1 MSEEVVA
8 PEVPTHSEPEVT
20 SEIDGVDAELTWDN
34 IEDVAPSIEAS
45 EGESNEGSDEWD
57 SIGNEESGEKVEAA
71 SVEEAGESSDKEAS
85 EAGDESES
93 ASGEDQSGEQE
104 SAEESGEGSAL
115 KLEEMPDDTK
125 ILAKVDGELQEITL
139 KEFKNGI
146 SGEKAIAK
154 RFSEYD
160 RKEKEFNAQM
170 NEVNEYINDL
180 GNTIRNSSVL
190 EGVSKIAE
198 LTGAAPHL
206 VKEALIKE
214 LMPEIERRYGLDE
227 NELALELKQQE
238 NDYLK
243 QKTESENKKLQ
254 QEQAQRELQL
264 EVMRT
269 REAHNIDEATWTEAL
284 NDLDAKLPPN
294 EPITV
299 ETVAEYVNFNRA
311 SSRAESILNEWDS
324 SYLENGE
331 VVDALIDSIIESPDY
346 SDADFKE
353 ILSNAF
359 GETKKVEAQK
369 AVEKKVESKSKN
381 VKSQRE
387 EVNALFK
394 PETDSSGNEILDW
407 DDLL

>member
-381 VKSQRE
+381 VKSQKE

>member
-57 SIGNEESGEKVEAA
+57 SIGNEESGEKIEAA

-93 ASGEDQSGEQE
+93 ASGEDQSGESE

-381 VKSQRE
+381 VKSQKE

>member
-57 SIGNEESGEKVEAA
+57 SIGNEESGEKIEAA

-93 ASGEDQSGEQE
+93 ASGEDQSGESE

-269 REAHNIDEATWTEAL
+269 RETHNIDEATWTEAL

-381 VKSQRE
+381 VKSQKE

>member
-71 SVEEAGESSDKEAS
+71 SVEETGESSDKEAS

-93 ASGEDQSGEQE
+93 ASREDQSGEQE

-381 VKSQRE
+381 VKTQKE

>member
-269 REAHNIDEATWTEAL
+269 RETHNIDEATWTEAL

-381 VKSQRE
+381 VKSQKE

>member
-8 PEVPTHSEPEVT
+8 PEVPTHNEPEVT
-20 SEIDGVDAELTWDN
+20 SEIEGVDAELTWDN

-93 ASGEDQSGEQE
+93 ASGEDQSGESE

-160 RKEKEFNAQM
+160 RKEKEFDAQM

-243 QKTESENKKLQ
+243 QRTESENKKLQ

-331 VVDALIDSIIESPDY
+331 VVDALVDSIIESPNY

-387 EVNALFK
+387 EVDALFK

-407 DDLL
+407 EDLL

>member
-93 ASGEDQSGEQE
+93 ASGEDQSGESE

-160 RKEKEFNAQM
+160 RKEKEFDAQM

-243 QKTESENKKLQ
+243 QRTESENKKLQ

-269 REAHNIDEATWTEAL
+269 RETHNIDEATWTEAL

>member
-57 SIGNEESGEKVEAA
+57 SIGNEESGEKIEAA

-93 ASGEDQSGEQE
+93 ASGEDQSGESE

-243 QKTESENKKLQ
+243 QRTESENKKLQ

-269 REAHNIDEATWTEAL
+269 RETHNIDEATWTEAL

-331 VVDALIDSIIESPDY
+331 VVDALIDSIIESPNY

-381 VKSQRE
+381 VKSQKE

>member
-160 RKEKEFNAQM
+160 RKEKEFDAQM

-243 QKTESENKKLQ
+243 QRTESENKKLQ

-269 REAHNIDEATWTEAL
+269 RETHNIDEATWTEAL

-331 VVDALIDSIIESPDY
+331 VVDALIDSIIESPNY

-381 VKSQRE
+381 VKSQKE

>member
-160 RKEKEFNAQM
+160 RKEKEFDAQM

-243 QKTESENKKLQ
+243 QRTESENKKLQ

-269 REAHNIDEATWTEAL
+269 RETHNIDEATWTEAL

>member
-93 ASGEDQSGEQE
+93 ASGEDQSGESE

-243 QKTESENKKLQ
+243 QRTESENKKLQ

-269 REAHNIDEATWTEAL
+269 RETHNIDEATWTEAL

>member
-93 ASGEDQSGEQE
+93 ASGEDQSGESE

-160 RKEKEFNAQM
+160 RKEKEFDAQM

-243 QKTESENKKLQ
+243 QRTESENKKLQ

-269 REAHNIDEATWTEAL
+269 RETHNIDEATWTEAL

-331 VVDALIDSIIESPDY
+331 VVDALIDSIIESPNY

>member
-93 ASGEDQSGEQE
+93 ASGEDQSGESE

-243 QKTESENKKLQ
+243 QRTESENKKLQ

-381 VKSQRE
+381 VKSQKE

>member
-93 ASGEDQSGEQE
+93 ASGEDQSGESE

-243 QKTESENKKLQ
+243 QRTESENKKLQ

-269 REAHNIDEATWTEAL
+269 RETHNIDEATWTEAL

-381 VKSQRE
+381 VKSQKE

>member
-93 ASGEDQSGEQE
+93 ASGEDQSGESE

-381 VKSQRE
+381 VKSQKE

>member
-160 RKEKEFNAQM
+160 RKEKEFDAQM

-243 QKTESENKKLQ
+243 QRTESENKKLQ

-269 REAHNIDEATWTEAL
+269 RETHNIDEATWTEAL

-381 VKSQRE
+381 VKSQKE

>member
-93 ASGEDQSGEQE
+93 ASGEDQSGESE

-269 REAHNIDEATWTEAL
+269 RETHNIDEATWTEAL

-381 VKSQRE
+381 VKSQKE

>member
-93 ASGEDQSGEQE
+93 ASGEDQSGESE

-264 EVMRT
+264 EVMKT

-324 SYLENGE
+324 SYLENGD
-331 VVDALIDSIIESPDY
+331 VVDALIDSIIESPEY

-381 VKSQRE
+381 VKTQKE